1 MYMMYSSV
9 FTVGNQPCVCFASS
23 SSSSSSSTS
32 SSLSSSSSSSFSFYS
47 FAVDGSVRPG
57 SIFFC

>member
-9 FTVGNQPCVCFASS
+9 FTVGNQPCVCFAS